1 MSRLTTEAGVKVR
14 KVRLRTR
21 NCVRALQGDRFN
33 PRDFFGGEGELFG
46 LEVLFHMLLAR
57 GSGQREHADLHG
69 KPKDDLC
76 GTSA

>member
-21 NCVRALQGDRFN
+21 NCERALQGDRFN
-33 PRDFFGGEGELFG
+33 PLDFFGGEGELFG
-46 LEVLFHMLLAR
+46 LEVLLHMLLAR
-57 GSGQREHADLHG
+57 GSGQREHADLHS